1 MVEAVPEESNTTQEQ
16 AAENVGPPREH
27 DPVMRGMFPN
37 RNTYTFENG
46 VRITSEFEA
55 GNLWRCL
62 EFAAEAANEVEPP
75 ADDEEVEKDEAAE
88 ETKNESP
95 DGAEETKDG

>member
-1 MVEAVPEESNTTQEQ
+1 
-16 AAENVGPPREH
+16 
-27 DPVMRGMFPN
+27 MFPN

-55 GNLWRCL
+55 GNLWRCE

-75 ADDEEVEKDEAAE
+75 VEDEEVEKDEAAE
-88 ETKNESP
+88 ETKTQSP
-95 DGAEETKDG
+95 DGTEETKNDGDNDDALAAGNGSDQDNTAGGADK